1 MDEIL
6 SKVILSMLGVIG
18 TALGTLIVWLVKQYL
33 LPWLKTKLSDTQY
46 NFIRTCVRDLM
57 TAAEELYKGQSHA
70 GQSKT
75 EWVVKQIMS
84 RFPKLEYAYVESL
97 IKGLMGE
104 LEKEGLVNK
113 DK

>member
-1 MDEIL
+1 MEEIL
-6 SKVILSMLGVIG
+6 SKLIVYILGAIG
-18 TALGTLIVWLVKQYL
+18 TALGALLVWLVKQYL
-33 LPWLKTKLSDTQY
+33 LPWLKTKLSDAQY
-46 NFIRTCVRDLM
+46 DFLRKCVRGLM
-57 TAAEELYKGQSHA
+57 SAAEELYKGQAHA

-75 EWVVKQIMS
+75 DWVVKQIMS

-104 LEKEGLVNK
+104 LENEGLVNK